1 MATEVA
7 QLYLQLVL
15 INIEEQILKLQMWKR
30 RRQTFAGVVSTTGRG
45 WERVNLQPGLTN
57 AL

>member
-30 RRQTFAGVVSTTGRG
+30 RRQTFAGVVSTAGRG